1 MKLEIENKKIE
12 LVYRTRKIVNITKE
26 LEVKNFE
33 ELYFE
38 AFNKNDIGALAKMVY
53 TFAEDM
59 DNGLQAFK
67 NEDEASDFIDDYK
80 KVKEKSYQDL
90 FKEIAE
96 DINEQ
101 GFFTK
106 KMTAEELQSRIS
118 NLSSIDMNEI
128 IEKSAGKAVETVATE
143 IFKGYVG

>member
-1 MKLEIENKKIE
+1 MKLEIENRKVE

-53 TFAEDM
+53 MFAEDM